1 MMIAYFLEIRTAAD
15 PSALHGQ
22 LASVIIPELVVLPEA
37 QRICL
42 YAPEQ
47 ANDPYTQDETPP
59 VATVQIDA
67 ASVGDLEAVLASAE
81 FKAVLDAAGD
91 GEMACEAFETID
103 YAIAGESS
111 PQPRT
116 AALSFNVRYYRPVTD
131 EAAFNEFY
139 LAHHPQILAH
149 LPEIRNVLCYTP
161 VDWNDTHNI
170 PPSDCFL
177 GNEVVFDSLD
187 SFNAAMA
194 SDVRHRLREDYNAFP
209 VRPGPNTH
217 YAMLRQDFK

>member
-1 MMIAYFLEIRTAAD
+1 MQIDT
-15 PSALHGQ
+15 
-22 LASVIIPELVVLPEA
+22 
-37 QRICL
+37 
-42 YAPEQ
+42 
-47 ANDPYTQDETPP
+47 
-59 VATVQIDA
+59 ATVA
-67 ASVGDLEAVLASAE
+67 DLETVLATGE
-81 FKAVLDAAGD
+81 FKALVEAGGN
-91 GEMACEAFETID
+91 GELACEAFETID
-103 YAIAGESS
+103 YSIAGEDS
-111 PQPRT
+111 PKPRT
-116 AALSFNVRYYRPVTD
+116 APLSFNVRYYRPVAD

-161 VDWNDTHNI
+161 VEWTDTHDI

-194 SDVRHRLREDYNAFP
+194 SDVRHELRRDYNSFP

-217 YAMLRQDFK
+217 YATLRRDFE